1 MSVEIETYIITG
13 IKLNEEQTEII
24 FKNEYLEDISTYNKK
39 NGIRALIDGMNGQ
52 YTWVGLIEKID
63 LDSEEIDLNMFYKPD
78 SFKGYMMSEIRDVL
92 PEEFKDLNFELK
104 TVLFN
109 HYV

>member
-1 MSVEIETYIITG
+1 MSIKIETYIITG
-13 IKLNEEQTEII
+13 IKLNEEQTNIVFE
-24 FKNEYLEDISTYNKK
+24 NEYFEKISTYHKK
-39 NGIRALIDGMNGQ
+39 DGIRALTDGMNGL

-63 LDSEEIDLNMFYKPD
+63 LDSEEI
-78 SFKGYMMSEIRDVL
+78 RDVL
-92 PEEFKDLNFELK
+92 PEEFKNLNFELK